1 VYFWERPTDERVPA
15 ELIGFRSEE
24 YEIAEAN
31 DVRDVLAWAESYAGP
46 TRTFA
51 VHVLV
56 NGTLIRLFGRDP
68 TSQ

>member
-31 DVRDVLAWAESYAGP
+31 DVRDVLAWAES
-46 TRTFA
+46 
-51 VHVLV
+51 
-56 NGTLIRLFGRDP
+56 
-68 TSQ
+68 